1 MNISVFASIWS
12 GNLWD
17 ELILKN
23 EIELLR
29 EEFSTD
35 THFKVATYDVQNPLF
50 QMPWVSYFEYFPIAL
65 KNPKNILRNMKNFLK
80 FLRVLWWSDRVVIGW
95 GWIIYDSENQSV
107 WDPLN
112 QWMFRT
118 KLARFLRKKIY
129 FYAVWVDIKN
139 PENHKKIQKIFQ
151 MAWKVTVRDVKSQKQ
166 LKDLGITSEIIDD
179 PVMSEAS
186 GKWNILGQHDSKK
199 FSLKNLELYNFS
211 GKKVGLALRSGYI
224 GQSWDERVEKKL
236 VEELCNYIEESGWK
250 IVFLPHSIHPTDEKA
265 NDYEFMKQFLNYERE
280 IYASLWEV
288 YTAYNHQMIDVMIS
302 MRLHSMILSYIY
314 DIDQIALSYS
324 VKTQEVLKKL
334 KH

>member
-12 GNLWD
+12 ENLWD

-23 EIELLR
+23 EIELLK
-29 EEFSTD
+29 EEFSVD
-35 THFKVATYDVQNPLF
+35 TRFKVATYDVRNPLF
-50 QMPWVSYFEYFPIAL
+50 QIPWVSYFEYFPIAL

-112 QWMFRT
+112 QWIFRT
-118 KLARFLRKKIY
+118 MLARLLRKKIY
-129 FYAVWVDIKN
+129 FYAVWVDVKN
-139 PENHKKIQKIFQ
+139 SENHKKLQKIFKK
-151 MAWKVTVRDVKSQKQ
+151 AWKVTVRDVKSQKQ
-166 LKDLGITSEIIDD
+166 LKDLGISSEIIDD

-186 GKWNILGQHDSKK
+186 GKWKILGQHDSTK
-199 FSLKNLELYNFS
+199 FSLKDFESYNFS

-224 GQSWDERVEKKL
+224 GQSWDKRIEKKL
-236 VEELCNYIEESGWK
+236 VEELCNYIEKSGWK
-250 IVFLPHSIHPTDEKA
+250 IIFIPHSIHPSDEKA

-288 YTAYNHQMIDVMIS
+288 YTVYNHQMIDVMIS
-302 MRLHSMILSYIY
+302 MRLHSIILSYIY

-324 VKTQEVLKKL
+324 IKTQETLKKL